1 MKTDEGDEGMKKK
14 DSSMAIFWI
23 LLGLTI
29 SIWSSRF
36 PFGGLA
42 HPGPAYFPLGT
53 GLAITVLGVIMLFH
67 AGRGGKSSSS
77 DRSDPLIPQRAAVKR
92 VGFCLCGMALSAV
105 LFEPLGFVLS
115 MFFMILFMMRTI
127 DPQKWKTSLFYSL
140 VSALGSFFVFKVLLK
155 TQLPSGFLG
164 F

>member
-1 MKTDEGDEGMKKK
+1 
-14 DSSMAIFWI
+14 MAVFWI

-53 GLAITVLGVIMLFH
+53 GLAITAFGVIMLFQ
-67 AGRGGKSSSS
+67 ARRGEKGNPSGSPE
-77 DRSDPLIPQRAAVKR
+77 PLVPHRAAVVR
-92 VGFCLCGMALSAV
+92 VVLCLCGMVLSAV
-105 LFEPLGFVLS
+105 LFETLGFVLT
-115 MFFMILFMMRTI
+115 MFLMILFMMRTI
-127 DPQKWKTSLFYSL
+127 APQKWKTSLFYSL
-140 VSALGSFFVFKVLLK
+140 ISALGSLFVFKVLLK